1 MYSREIVYIVLVGQV
16 FGLVQNFN
24 IGIFSGTINAIN
36 VKLGIMVLFT
46 ELYLFLP
53 LSLTLTV
60 FMVTAMSN
68 SFK

>member
-1 MYSREIVYIVLVGQV
+1 MHSREIVNIVLVGQV
-16 FGLVQNFN
+16 FGLVKNFN

-60 FMVTAMSN
+60 FKGYSN
-68 SFK
+68 VEQF